1 MVKRR
6 PAAIRTEKRKSHPGR
21 ANATGRVP
29 ACEDGRARATGS
41 GDVSRG
47 GDSEGG
53 RVRTCATHCEIAS
66 VIAGEVVVFFVG
78 VVGVV
83 SSSMAAS
90 ARQMAAEAQVQ
101 QTFASGETVIWDSE
115 TVWGAILL
123 TGCKW
128 LPIVFS

>member
-1 MVKRR
+1 M
-6 PAAIRTEKRKSHPGR
+6 RTEKRKSHPGR

-29 ACEDGRARATGS
+29 ECEGGRARATGS

-47 GDSEGG
+47 GDNEGG
-53 RVRTCATHCEIAS
+53 RVRTCATHCEIAC
-66 VIAGEVVVFFVG
+66 VIEGEVVVFFVG

-101 QTFASGETVIWDSE
+101 RWRGPSPA
-115 TVWGAILL
+115 
-123 TGCKW
+123 
-128 LPIVFS
+128 